1 MLKPLETQY
10 NGVLYFIVA
19 ELQDAFF
26 SGRVVFLLAGIASV
40 MSIHLP
46 AKYGFPNLWQGW
58 HQTLGELS
66 PVRAIFVFSGET
78 FKFSRECGFNR
89 L

>member
-26 SGRVVFLLAGIASV
+26 FRSGWFFACRYRFCHVDSPAG
-40 MSIHLP
+40 
-46 AKYGFPNLWQGW
+46 
-58 HQTLGELS
+58 
-66 PVRAIFVFSGET
+66 PVRVPESMAGLAPDSW
-78 FKFSRECGFNR
+78 
-89 L
+89 